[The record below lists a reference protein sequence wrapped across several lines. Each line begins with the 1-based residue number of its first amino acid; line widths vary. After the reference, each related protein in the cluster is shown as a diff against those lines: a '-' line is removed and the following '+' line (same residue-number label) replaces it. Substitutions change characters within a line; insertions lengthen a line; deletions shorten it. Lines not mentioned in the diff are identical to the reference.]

1 MIWIYLWSTTLRWF
15 GLLPVM
21 IGCIL
26 AISTAHPDLYIA
38 RDGASLAVRGS
49 DGRFHVM
56 GRGLTDFTVKQ
67 WLSADGDPRPSDDA
81 SLKHGAFCTASGCVM
96 TNTKNEKIILG
107 LARDDL
113 EEDCKIASILITH
126 YYAPQICSNAF
137 VIDRDVVDRYGA
149 VALYRDGSV
158 KGKISNPNIYR
169 IEGARDPAKNRPWI
183 RSTQRGGQT
192 PEITKEPAPRTPPD
206 PEAEALTPR

>member
-1 MIWIYLWSTTLRWF
+1 
-15 GLLPVM
+15 
-21 IGCIL
+21 IL

-113 EEDCKIASILITH
+113 EEDCKIASILITP

-149 VALYRDGSV
+149 VALYRDESA
-158 KGKISNPNIYR
+158 KAEKPNTNTYR
-169 IEGARDPAKNRPWI
+169 IEGARDPAKNRPWM
-183 RSTQRGGQT
+183 RSALRSAQNAPDT
-192 PEITKEPAPRTPPD
+192 TKEPTLRTPPD